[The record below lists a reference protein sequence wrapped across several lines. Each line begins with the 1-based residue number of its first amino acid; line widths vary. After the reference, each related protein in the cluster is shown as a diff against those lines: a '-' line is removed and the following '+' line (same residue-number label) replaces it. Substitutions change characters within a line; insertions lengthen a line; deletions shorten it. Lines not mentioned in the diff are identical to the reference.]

1 MVSLTPLQFGVPGG
15 IELVVVLLIS
25 LVFWILPIAAVV
37 LLFYY
42 LRRIDR
48 NVQRLVELQER

>member
-1 MVSLTPLQFGVPGG
+1 MSAIAPLQFGVPGG
-15 IELVVVLLIS
+15 LELLVLVLM
-25 LVFWILPIAAVV
+25 LVFYAVPILVVV

-48 NVQRLVELQER
+48 NVQELLDRRRE

>member
-1 MVSLTPLQFGVPGG
+1 MLATAPLQFGVPGG
-15 IELVVVLLIS
+15 VELVVVLLIS

-37 LLFYY
+37 LTVYY

-48 NVQRLVELQER
+48 NVERLVELREE